1 MTLANAL
8 REYEDP
14 REAVADC
21 SARILKRYN
30 SRRVKVVPCAP
41 EGFNVLLDGLV
52 VATINKDNHDEAK
65 VREKIEARL
74 CP

>member
-1 MTLANAL
+1 MTLASAL
-8 REYEDP
+8 RSYVDP
-14 REAVADC
+14 REAMADC

-30 SRRVKVVPCAP
+30 GRRVKVVPCAP

-52 VATINKDNHDEAK
+52 VATISKDNHDEARI
-65 VREKIEARL
+65 REAVEARL